1 MYSITEFETCVVH
14 IKNGEMKSSE
24 RFQLGFWLRKIDH
37 VSDLNVT
44 AAPDHYTTSGID
56 SIF

>member
-24 RFQLGFWLRKIDH
+24 RFQLSLWLCKIEHD
-37 VSDLNVT
+37 SDLHLT
-44 AAPDHYTTSGID
+44 AAPDHHTTSGID
-56 SIF
+56 SNS